1 MRTSKDN
8 DGALSENLSLIS
20 IKAVIMSGSCHLGRA
35 LNVEIVA
42 EYQMI
47 FVLYF
52 FLSCFQLNFWAPSR
66 FRKGWVILL
75 QNLQSNLSFFSI
87 QQKTN
92 KQKYFD
98 I

>member
-1 MRTSKDN
+1 VRTSKDN

-35 LNVEIVA
+35 LNVEIVV

-52 FLSCFQLNFWAPSR
+52 FL
-66 FRKGWVILL
+66 KLL
-75 QNLQSNLSFFSI
+75 SI
-87 QQKTN
+87 EFLGT
-92 KQKYFD
+92 F
-98 I
+98 